1 MSPHQPLSV
10 VGQSVRRLDVLEKVT
25 GRARYVTDLE
35 LPGMLHAKLLRS
47 PYPHARIARIDTA
60 AARAVPGVSAAVT
73 SADLGWC
80 DPYFGPAFRD
90 RPILAI
96 DVVRYEGEPVAAV
109 VAEDESV
116 GAQALDLI
124 EVEYEELPAATTL
137 EQALA
142 PGAPLVHT
150 SEPLAGHFADLS
162 TLRPKPGTNIC
173 HQFHFERG
181 RGAGAF

>member
-1 MSPHQPLSV
+1 MHRVSESGRCDRSLRSTEWRPDMSSRRSLRV
-10 VGQSVRRLDVLEKVT
+10 VGHSVRRLDVLEKVT
-25 GRARYVTDLE
+25 GRARYVADLE

-116 GAQALDLI
+116 VVQALDLI
-124 EVEYEELPAATTL
+124 EVEYEELPAAT
-137 EQALA
+137 
-142 PGAPLVHT
+142 
-150 SEPLAGHFADLS
+150 
-162 TLRPKPGTNIC
+162 
-173 HQFHFERG
+173 
-181 RGAGAF
+181 